1 MLTFT
6 LILPSYYPHLTR
18 DADPHQGRY
27 ADPHQ
32 GRIADP
38 LRTLIK
44 VAMRIRIAD
53 PLRIL
58 ILLGNVNNYPHFQ
71 PSYYPHLTRKPAM
84 RVLCGSSEGKK
95 FPLG

>member
-1 MLTFT
+1 MRIRIADPLRI
-6 LILPSYYPHLTR
+6 LILLENVNNYPHFQPSYYPHLTR

-27 ADPHQ
+27 ANPHQ

-58 ILLGNVNNYPHFQ
+58 ILLENVNNYPHFQ
-71 PSYYPHLTRKPAM
+71 SSY
-84 RVLCGSSEGKK
+84 
-95 FPLG
+95 